1 MCWVVSASFWFTGRW
16 FLFLETVGSA
26 QAWSDS
32 TQSCLSLN
40 GSRAVCL
47 CTERAYIF
55 WCELCAFFLVCVLKI
70 VFCKHLNSVIPKGNL
85 NWFNFYNAGVW
96 TPVQTI
102 RCGLALCVPSLKQS
116 HLLSCHHIIRENGS
130 CPPPFILFLGM
141 FFTRKQCICLW
152 ISSRRK
158 KKNLKENSL
167 KTPSS
172 YLYWKQSSD
181 FKVRVIFV
189 GKTATC
195 RKFSNQEWGLV
206 GWGGVGVH

>member
-1 MCWVVSASFWFTGRW
+1 MCVCVDGGGRCSTSDCSEVERCDDAISISLTVYFHLSLILCVCWVVSASFWFTGRW

-70 VFCKHLNSVIPKGNL
+70 VFCKHLNSVIPKGNF
-85 NWFNFYNAGVW
+85 NWFNFYSAGVW

-130 CPPPFILFLGM
+130 CPPPH
-141 FFTRKQCICLW
+141 
-152 ISSRRK
+152 
-158 KKNLKENSL
+158 
-167 KTPSS
+167 PP
-172 YLYWKQSSD
+172 LYD
-181 FKVRVIFV
+181 F
-189 GKTATC
+189 
-195 RKFSNQEWGLV
+195 
-206 GWGGVGVH
+206 

>member
-1 MCWVVSASFWFTGRW
+1 MCVCVDGGGLCSTSDCSEVERCDDAISISLTVYFHLSLILCVCWVVSASFWFTGRW

-70 VFCKHLNSVIPKGNL
+70 VFCKHLNSVIPKGNF
-85 NWFNFYNAGVW
+85 NWFNFYSAGVW

-130 CPPPFILFLGM
+130 CPPPHPRLYI
-141 FFTRKQCICLW
+141 
-152 ISSRRK
+152 ISR
-158 KKNLKENSL
+158 NV
-167 KTPSS
+167 
-172 YLYWKQSSD
+172 LY
-181 FKVRVIFV
+181 
-189 GKTATC
+189 
-195 RKFSNQEWGLV
+195 
-206 GWGGVGVH
+206 